1 LAGFALSGKSYKSR
15 QQGCCQPHGNVKD
28 DGGTVAFRLRI
39 GHKLF
44 VGLVL
49 VGVPMLIMLGAT
61 LHALG
66 AHRTTVNS
74 IDSRQQEKRDAA
86 ELLDLI
92 TNWLSTEAR
101 QKDPEGRLKDVTST
115 QQHELARKI
124 LEHVDKYEQSL
135 SLTLLNSTEKNRGK
149 EEKDYIH
156 RLRSKT
162 TEFMNTLQYT
172 GLELNEV
179 NWVPPWRTSV
189 EQLNRL
195 ASELCGVI
203 DNDVRNLITSANKSY
218 LQTRQFVLAVCVGG
232 FVLLLILARMTY
244 HWIATPIRELH
255 AKVTQLAIGQFST
268 RVQVSSNDEMQDLA
282 IAFNNMSDRL
292 QSIYQDLEKQVH
304 ERSKQLVR
312 SERLA
317 GVGFL
322 AAGVAHEINNP
333 LASISFCGEALERRL
348 KGLLEQHPNNQ
359 DVPLINRYVL
369 MIQQEA
375 FRCKE
380 ITQKL
385 LEFSRMGDRP
395 KQMADLA
402 ELVQSVLEMV
412 QHLPNHQEKRIV
424 FEVQQRPHLLLSVPE
439 IKSVILNL
447 IVNAL
452 ESMDAAGLLTIKL
465 NVAHDAALLSFTDTG
480 CGMTQDVLDNLF
492 EPFFTRSRT
501 GKGTG
506 LGLSISHRIVNQ
518 HGGEI
523 EATSAGINQGSTFT
537 MRIPLRQTETA
548 PQEDP
553 VATVLKKAA

>member
-1 LAGFALSGKSYKSR
+1 MDG
-15 QQGCCQPHGNVKD
+15 
-28 DGGTVAFRLRI
+28 GGTVALRLRI

-44 VGLVL
+44 AGLVL

-61 LHALG
+61 LHALS
-66 AHRTTVNS
+66 AHRNTVNS
-74 IDSRQQEKRDAA
+74 IDSRQQEKRDAT

-92 TNWLSTEAR
+92 TIWLNS
-101 QKDPEGRLKDVTST
+101 EGRKHSVTAF
-115 QQHELARKI
+115 QQEIIANRI
-124 LEHVDKYEQSL
+124 LEQVDKYELSL
-135 SLTLLNSTEKNRGK
+135 RLTLLNNADKSRGI
-149 EEKDYIH
+149 EETDYVQRI
-156 RLRSKT
+156 RSKT
-162 TEFMNTLQYT
+162 TDFRNSIQST
-172 GLELNEV
+172 GLDLNEAQET
-179 NWVPPWRTSV
+179 PPWRTHI

-195 ASELCGVI
+195 AGELCNVI
-203 DNDVRNLITSANKSY
+203 DTDVRNLIAAANKSY

-232 FVLLLILARMTY
+232 FVLLLILARLTY

-255 AKVTQLAIGQFST
+255 AKVTQMAVGQFNS

-282 IAFNNMSDRL
+282 VAFNNMSDRL
-292 QSIYQDLEKQVH
+292 QSIYQDLERQVH

-348 KGLLEQHPNNQ
+348 KGILDLQPNHP
-359 DVPLINRYVL
+359 DVPLIQRYVL

-395 KQMADLA
+395 RQMADLA

-412 QHLPNHQEKRIV
+412 QHLPNHQDKRIV

-452 ESMDAAGLLTIKL
+452 ESMDTSGLLTIKL
-465 NVAHDAALLSFTDTG
+465 NVANDAAVLSFTDTG
-480 CGMTQDVLDNLF
+480 CGMSQEVLDNLF

-506 LGLSISHRIVNQ
+506 LGLSISHRIISQ

-523 EATSAGINQGSTFT
+523 EANSSGINHGSTFT
-537 MRIPLRQTETA
+537 VRIPLRQTEPI

-553 VATVLKKAA
+553 VAAVLKRAA

>member
-1 LAGFALSGKSYKSR
+1 MAL
-15 QQGCCQPHGNVKD
+15 
-28 DGGTVAFRLRI
+28 RLRI
-39 GHKLF
+39 RHKLLL
-44 VGLVL
+44 GLIL
-49 VGVPMLIMLGAT
+49 VGVPMLILLGAT
-61 LHALG
+61 LHALA

-74 IDSRQQEKRDAA
+74 IDSRQHEQKAATELHDIISNWLAKQEPHLVVSPTQQ
-86 ELLDLI
+86 ELLVDAI
-92 TNWLSTEAR
+92 N
-101 QKDPEGRLKDVTST
+101 
-115 QQHELARKI
+115 QQADR
-124 LEHVDKYEQSL
+124 YEQC
-135 SLTLLNSTEKNRGK
+135 LLQTQSAGQDHDRGREEKAYLGNIRGK
-149 EEKDYIH
+149 ARDLKQSI
-156 RLRSKT
+156 
-162 TEFMNTLQYT
+162 QPV
-172 GLELNEV
+172 GLEFES
-179 NWVPPWRTSV
+179 PPNASWRPIV
-189 EQLNRL
+189 EQLNKFT
-195 ASELCGVI
+195 SELCNVI
-203 DNDVRNLITSANKSY
+203 DTDVRNLVAAADRSY
-218 LQTRQFVLAVCVGG
+218 QQTRQLVLGVSVGG
-232 FVLLLILARMTY
+232 FVLLLILARVTY

-255 AKVTQLAIGQFST
+255 AKITQMATGRFT
-268 RVQVSSNDEMQDLA
+268 GHVYVNSNDEMQDLA

-292 QSIYQDLEKQVH
+292 QGIYHDLERQVQ

-333 LASISFCGEALERRL
+333 LASISFCGEAMERRL
-348 KGLLEQHPNNQ
+348 KGILEHHPDNP

-395 KQMADLA
+395 KQMADLG

-424 FEVQQRPHLLLSVPE
+424 FEVQQRPHLLLSGPE
-439 IKSVILNL
+439 IKSVVLNL

-452 ESMDAAGLLTIKL
+452 ESMEQGGLLTIKL
-465 NVAHDAALLSFTDTG
+465 NVVHDNVLLSFTDNG

-506 LGLSISHRIVNQ
+506 LGLSISHRIINQ
-518 HGGEI
+518 HGGDI
-523 EATSAGINQGSTFT
+523 EATSAGPNQGSTFT
-537 MRIPLRQTETA
+537 IRMPLRQVETA

-553 VATVLKKAA
+553 VAAVLKKAA

>member
-1 LAGFALSGKSYKSR
+1 M
-15 QQGCCQPHGNVKD
+15 D
-28 DGGTVAFRLRI
+28 DGGTVALRLRI
-39 GHKLF
+39 RHKLLL
-44 VGLVL
+44 GLL
-49 VGVPMLIMLGAT
+49 MVGVPMLILLGAT
-61 LHALG
+61 LHALS
-66 AHRTTVNS
+66 AHRITVNS
-74 IDSRQQEKRDAA
+74 IDSRQNEQKAA
-86 ELLDLI
+86 SYMHDCVSS
-92 TNWLSTEAR
+92 WLARYGSSTFA
-101 QKDPEGRLKDVTST
+101 TST
-115 QQHELARKI
+115 QQEELAQQ
-124 LEHVDKYEQSL
+124 LMEAAGTYESL
-135 SLTLLNSTEKNRGK
+135 LMRTQQTGLDRDRGK
-149 EEKDYIH
+149 EEKAYLTQI
-156 RLRSKT
+156 RSKVEELKHT
-162 TEFMNTLQYT
+162 IQPVEFHVGDSQ
-172 GLELNEV
+172 
-179 NWVPPWRTSV
+179 PRAPWRPIVS
-189 EQLNRL
+189 QLSKL
-195 ASELCGVI
+195 TAELCNVI
-203 DNDVRNLITSANKSY
+203 DSDVQNLVAAADRSY
-218 LQTRQFVLAVCVGG
+218 QQTRQLALAISIGG
-232 FVLLLILARMTY
+232 FVLLLILARVTY

-255 AKVTQLAIGQFST
+255 AKVTQMATGKFT
-268 RVQVSSNDEMQDLA
+268 GHVQVSSNDEMQDLA
-282 IAFNNMSDRL
+282 VAFNHMSDRL
-292 QSIYQDLEKQVH
+292 QGIYQDLERQVQ

-348 KGLLEQHPNNQ
+348 KGLMEQHPEHP

-385 LEFSRMGDRP
+385 LEFSRMDDRP

-439 IKSVILNL
+439 IKSVVLNL

-452 ESMDAAGLLTIKL
+452 ESMDTGGLLTIKL
-465 NVAHDAALLSFTDTG
+465 AVVHDAALLTFTDSG
-480 CGMTQDVLDNLF
+480 CGMTQEVLENLF

-506 LGLSISHRIVNQ
+506 LGLSISHRIINQ

-523 EATSAGINQGSTFT
+523 EATSAGPNQGSTFIV
-537 MRIPLRQTETA
+537 RIPLQQAETA

>member
-1 LAGFALSGKSYKSR
+1 MAL
-15 QQGCCQPHGNVKD
+15 
-28 DGGTVAFRLRI
+28 RLRI

-49 VGVPMLIMLGAT
+49 VGVPMFIMLGAT

-74 IDSRQQEKRDAA
+74 IDSRQQEKRDAS
-86 ELLDLI
+86 ELQDTI
-92 TNWLSTEAR
+92 ANWLSKQGT
-101 QKDPEGRLKDVTST
+101 QKDVTSI
-115 QQHELARKI
+115 QQEILADSI
-124 LEHVDKYEQSL
+124 LQQVSKYEQSL
-135 SLTLLNSTEKNRGK
+135 SLTLQNSTDRNRGK
-149 EEKDYIH
+149 LEKEYLQQI
-156 RLRSKT
+156 RSKT
-162 TEFMNTLQYT
+162 TEFRKSIQSGGMD
-172 GLELNEV
+172 LNDMHL
-179 NWVPPWRTSV
+179 VPSWRAPV
-189 EQLNRL
+189 EQLNRY
-195 ASELCGVI
+195 ASELCSVI
-203 DNDVRNLITSANKSY
+203 DTDVRNLITAANKSY

-232 FVLLLILARMTY
+232 FALLLILARMTY

-255 AKVTQLAIGQFST
+255 AKVTQLAVGQFST
-268 RVQVSSNDEMQDLA
+268 RVQVNSNDEMQDLA
-282 IAFNNMSDRL
+282 VAFNNMSDRL

-348 KGLLEQHPNNQ
+348 KGLLEQHPDNP

-465 NVAHDAALLSFTDTG
+465 NVVNDAALLSFTDTG